1 MKVEFHDIS
10 VPTDKLNAVVSENLA
25 VIKKLHKKTLF
36 RRVIGGCAA
45 AAASIAVLV
54 GVCAMNPVLA
64 EKFSWLGE
72 IFGLVQE
79 EQIYPGDYS
88 EHSDPVPGTSV
99 SESDG
104 VTITLSEFVCTTES
118 LNVSVLIES
127 EEPFDEDFKY
137 SVLRQFEG
145 VPPYLMLVAEQSADF
160 ADQPLDSEWA
170 PYIDVRGDF
179 LDDNTFAGA
188 LRIDFNLYP
197 YAMYTIPDTFTWN
210 LKVTGIICPDKTGNT
225 TGNLEISGEWNFSCQ
240 ITRQQD
246 LESRTI
252 EVNQYAPNGTGIST
266 VTVTPYEVA
275 VEYIYDE
282 TMIQPG
288 YEESADT
295 LQSVMLDGSGK
306 QIQDKVGLFPADGY
320 DLSKITVYYVPTP
333 TEESWMVIQEKLID
347 ESFAPQLQTYLEDIA
362 VSKIEIPLQ

>member
-1 MKVEFHDIS
+1 M
-10 VPTDKLNAVVSENLA
+10 
-25 VIKKLHKKTLF
+25 
-36 RRVIGGCAA
+36 IGGCAA

-64 EKFSWLGE
+64 EKFSWLGK
-72 IFGLVQE
+72 IFGLVQD
-79 EQIYPGDYS
+79 EQVYPGDYS
-88 EHSDPVPGTSV
+88 EHSVPVPGTSV

-104 VTITLSEFVCTTES
+104 VTISLSEFVCTTEA

-145 VPPYLMLVAEQSADF
+145 VSPYLMFVAEQSTDF
-160 ADQPLDSEWA
+160 SDGPLDTEWT
-170 PYIDVRGDF
+170 PFIDVRGDF

-188 LRIDFNLYP
+188 MRIDFNLYP

-210 LKVTGIICPDKTGNT
+210 LKITDIICPDKTGNT
-225 TGNLEISGEWNFSCQ
+225 TGNLGISGEWNFSCQ

-266 VTVTPYEVA
+266 VTVTPYEVV
-275 VEYIYDE
+275 VENIYDE
-282 TMIQPG
+282 NMIQPG
-288 YEESADT
+288 YEGNSEA
-295 LQSVMLDGSGK
+295 LQYVMLDGSGTL
-306 QIQDKVGLFPADGY
+306 IHDKVGLFPADGY
-320 DLSKITVYYVPTP
+320 DLSKITVYYVPAP
-333 TEESWMVIQEKLID
+333 TEESWVAIQEKLID
-347 ESFAPQLQTYLEDIA
+347 ESFAPQLQAYLEEIA
-362 VSKIEIPLQ
+362 VSKTEIPLQ